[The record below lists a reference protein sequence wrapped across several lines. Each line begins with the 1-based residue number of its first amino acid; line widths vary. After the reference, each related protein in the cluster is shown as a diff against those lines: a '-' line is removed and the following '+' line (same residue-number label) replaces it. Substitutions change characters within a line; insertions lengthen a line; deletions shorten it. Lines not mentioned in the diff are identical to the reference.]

1 MEIDT
6 LSLKNKVKPSIGFS
20 GDFDS
25 KKSSKIETIIDW
37 FQCTIF
43 PGKND
48 FESLKKFYEN
58 DYVYQDRIIP
68 VLFKYLFNIDSINI
82 IRDSVKLN
90 GYDVVYVY
98 NNIKIMLNSTRDDM
112 GVNILLSGQACRDY
126 EDLGFGTW
134 KDLFDKIS
142 KFDININRIDIAI
155 DSFTDKYFTLTKVFD
170 YIINGNLSTKFR
182 STFEMKKRNL
192 SNGKLLG
199 DTIQFGSKASE
210 VEITFYD
217 KMLERVNA
225 GRIISEDIKFW
236 FRCELRFRH
245 DLAEEI
251 FRLIINDEDY
261 SSRVKGILYNYIDFK
276 NPYSKDKNI
285 TRRSTVKWWS
295 EFIDY
300 NNKFKIASKSSE
312 TSITKKYNWLLSSV
326 SKSEMLVYFAKL
338 NNFKLDSLSTDLLF
352 NMLTRGL
359 ENVEDKDIMMINNE
373 RIKNKLDP
381 VTKGE
386 MLDYLQSLKD
396 YLF

>member
-1 MEIDT
+1 MTSAFSPYKI
-6 LSLKNKVKPSIGFS
+6 SLNQGS
-20 GDFDS
+20 GETS
-25 KKSSKIETIIDW
+25 NLETIIDW

-68 VLFKYLFNIDSINI
+68 VLFKYLFDIDSINI

-90 GYDVVYVY
+90 GYDVVYMY

-126 EDLGFGTW
+126 EDLGVGTW

-155 DSFTDKYFTLTKVFD
+155 DSFTDKYFTLNKIYEYLVKKCV
-170 YIINGNLSTKFR
+170 SSKFR
-182 STFEMKKRNL
+182 TVFEMRKRSISDYN
-192 SNGKLLG
+192 SLG

-217 KMLERVNA
+217 KLLERANA
-225 GRIISEDIKFW
+225 GRVISEDIKFW

-276 NPYSKDKNI
+276 NPFFKDKNLS
-285 TRRSTVKWWS
+285 RRSTVKWWS
-295 EFIDY
+295 EFVDY

-373 RIKNKLDP
+373 RIKNKLEP